1 MNTFKTLLFL
11 LPYLWPKGNRKFK
24 LRLILAIFFLVLAKL
39 ANVSVPIF
47 LGKAVDALD
56 NIEIKS
62 LLLFIPISLIAAY
75 GIARFL
81 HVGFGEIRDALFVK
95 IGHNAIR
102 RAALKIFNHL
112 HSLSLKFHLNRQTGA
127 LSRIIDRGIG
137 GIEFTLRFLT
147 FNVIPTSL
155 EIILVC
161 VILVNLFSWYFSFIT
176 FFVIHT

>member
-1 MNTFKTLLFL
+1 MNTFKPLLYL
-11 LPYLWPKGNRKFK
+11 IPYLWPKGNKNFK
-24 LRLILAIFFLVLAKL
+24 TRLIFAIFFLILAKL

-56 NIEIKS
+56 NINKTS
-62 LLLFIPISLIAAY
+62 LLLIVPISLIGAY

-95 IGHNAIR
+95 IGQNAIR
-102 RAALKIFNHL
+102 RAALKVFNHL

-127 LSRIIDRGIG
+127 LSRIIARGIG
-137 GIEFTLRFLT
+137 GIEFTLRFVT
-147 FNVIPTSL
+147 FNVFPTLL

-161 VILVNLFSWYFSFIT
+161 IILINLFNWYYSFIT
-176 FFVIHT
+176 FFV